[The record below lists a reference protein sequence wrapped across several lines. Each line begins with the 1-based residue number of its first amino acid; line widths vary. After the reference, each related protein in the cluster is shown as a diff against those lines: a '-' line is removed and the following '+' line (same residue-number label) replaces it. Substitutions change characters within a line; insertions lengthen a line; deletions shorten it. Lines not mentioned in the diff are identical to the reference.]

1 MLGLSG
7 TTSSLYLT
15 MSKMYMTASLM
26 DSPLQSSQPRTFNFG
41 LDQSIFFPSH
51 WLTSSTHDYR
61 PLYNEDIFIF
71 ISSFVIFFSH
81 ELQVIW
87 KIWLMWNTGRFMAS
101 SFYQVQS
108 SSWFL
113 IAVNVFTA
121 QPLILKLRKQKS
133 FTQILPLPHFPHT
146 ISN

>member
-87 KIWLMWNTGRFMAS
+87 KIWLNVKHRQIHGLIILS
-101 SFYQVQS
+101 SPVL
-108 SSWFL
+108 FL
-113 IAVNVFTA
+113 ISYCSKCLYCSATYFKVEETEEFYPNPSSP
-121 QPLILKLRKQKS
+121 PLS
-133 FTQILPLPHFPHT
+133 TY
-146 ISN
+146 N